1 MQLSGRNLAGALRSR
16 LEGGIVTQ
24 PSSQIWR
31 SFTMQARL
39 TYNWTAIAL
48 RGVVAIAF
56 GILALLLPG
65 LTLAVLILLFAAYAL
80 VDGVSHVITGIRQ
93 QAGGRP
99 DWLMIAAGI
108 LAIVAGIIAA
118 VLPGITALALLTLI
132 GAWVIVTGVM
142 EVAAAYRLRKEISGE
157 WLLALDG
164 IVSIVF
170 GIYLW
175 VFPGAGAMTLVW
187 LIAFYAIFSGVML
200 LALAW
205 RMRSLDQR
213 GGSYR
218 AGASAA

>member
-1 MQLSGRNLAGALRSR
+1 
-16 LEGGIVTQ
+16 
-24 PSSQIWR
+24 
-31 SFTMQARL
+31 MQARL